1 MTESQQPP
9 QSSQSRKS
17 QQPQNR
23 KQPHMN
29 QSPQP
34 HQSPVS
40 TKIQQFLNH
49 ISVERG
55 LSPKTVEAYESDL
68 TKYTNWLREAR
79 KINDVNKITQLD
91 IEEYVRAMSS
101 QAMSSEEMSSQAM
114 AAQNLGPR
122 TIARRIAS
130 IHEWNKFM
138 LSNAQIASDPSAEV
152 KAPKQAEHLP
162 DVLSISEVERV
173 IDAAGGFG
181 STDAVSLRDR
191 ALVEFLY
198 ATGARVSEAVG
209 LKFEDIDLAE
219 SVVRLS
225 GKGQK
230 QRLVP
235 IGKCAVRALRDYLDK
250 ARPILASRAQKSEAS
265 ASAASNSSSKS
276 SLNSSSN
283 ASSNSSSKSAN
294 SHMIFLNKRGKAL
307 SRQSAWEA
315 ISRAGKMAKI
325 GKELHPHT
333 LRHSFATHLISGG
346 ADVRTVQELLG
357 HASVTTTQIY
367 THISPDALME
377 AYVMS
382 HPRAR

>member
-1 MTESQQPP
+1 MTESQQPHP
-9 QSSQSRKS
+9 NQS
-17 QQPQNR
+17 QQPQ
-23 KQPHMN
+23 
-29 QSPQP
+29 QSPF
-34 HQSPVS
+34 SP
-40 TKIQQFLNH
+40 KIQQFLNH

-68 TKYTNWLREAR
+68 TKYTNWLREVR
-79 KINDVNKITQLD
+79 KINDVSKITQLD

-101 QAMSSEEMSSQAM
+101 QAM
-114 AAQNLGPR
+114 AAQRLGPR

-181 STDAVSLRDR
+181 STDAISLRDR

-235 IGKCAVRALRDYLDK
+235 IGKCAVSALRDYLDK
-250 ARPILASRAQKSEAS
+250 ARPILESRAQKSP
-265 ASAASNSSSKS
+265 AAAKSQVNSSSNSSSKS
-276 SLNSSSN
+276 
-283 ASSNSSSKSAN
+283 ASKSAN

-315 ISRAGKMAKI
+315 ISHAGKMAKI

>member
-17 QQPQNR
+17 QQPHPNQSQ
-23 KQPHMN
+23 QPRMN
-29 QSPQP
+29 QSQQP
-34 HQSPVS
+34 NQSPFS
-40 TKIQQFLNH
+40 PKIQQFLNH

-68 TKYTNWLREAR
+68 TKYTNWLREVR
-79 KINDVNKITQLD
+79 KINDVSKITQLD

-101 QAMSSEEMSSQAM
+101 EAMSSQAM
-114 AAQNLGPR
+114 AAQRLGPR

>member
-1 MTESQQPP
+1 M
-9 QSSQSRKS
+9 
-17 QQPQNR
+17 
-23 KQPHMN
+23 
-29 QSPQP
+29 
-34 HQSPVS
+34 
-40 TKIQQFLNH
+40 
-49 ISVERG
+49 ERG

-79 KINDVNKITQLD
+79 KINDVSKITQLD

-114 AAQNLGPR
+114 AAQRLGPR

-209 LKFEDIDLAE
+209 LKFEDVDLAE

-235 IGKCAVRALRDYLDK
+235 IGKCAVCALRDYLDK

-265 ASAASNSSSKS
+265 AESQANSSSKS
-276 SLNSSSN
+276 SLNSSN
-283 ASSNSSSKSAN
+283 ASSKSAN
-294 SHMIFLNKRGKAL
+294 SHMIFLNKRGKSL

>member
-1 MTESQQPP
+1 MTESQQP
-9 QSSQSRKS
+9 R
-17 QQPQNR
+17 
-23 KQPHMN
+23 MN
-29 QSPQP
+29 QSPQSQ
-34 HQSPVS
+34 QSPFS
-40 TKIQQFLNH
+40 PKIQQFLNH

-79 KINDVNKITQLD
+79 KINDVSKITQLD

-101 QAMSSEEMSSQAM
+101 QAMSSQAM
-114 AAQNLGPR
+114 AAQRLGPR

-235 IGKCAVRALRDYLDK
+235 IGKCAVCALRDYLDK
-250 ARPILASRAQKSEAS
+250 ARPILASRAQKSQAS
-265 ASAASNSSSKS
+265 ASTASNS
-276 SLNSSSN
+276 
-283 ASSNSSSKSAN
+283 SSNSSSKSAN
-294 SHMIFLNKRGKAL
+294 SHMIFLNKRGKSL

>member
-1 MTESQQPP
+1 M
-9 QSSQSRKS
+9 
-17 QQPQNR
+17 
-23 KQPHMN
+23 
-29 QSPQP
+29 
-34 HQSPVS
+34 
-40 TKIQQFLNH
+40 
-49 ISVERG
+49 ERG

-101 QAMSSEEMSSQAM
+101 QEMSSQAM

-152 KAPKQAEHLP
+152 KAPKQSEHLP

-265 ASAASNSSSKS
+265 DSTASNSSSKS

>member
-1 MTESQQPP
+1 M
-9 QSSQSRKS
+9 
-17 QQPQNR
+17 
-23 KQPHMN
+23 
-29 QSPQP
+29 
-34 HQSPVS
+34 
-40 TKIQQFLNH
+40 
-49 ISVERG
+49 ERG

-68 TKYTNWLREAR
+68 TKYANWLREAR
-79 KINDVNKITQLD
+79 KINDVSKITQLD

-101 QAMSSEEMSSQAM
+101 QS
-114 AAQNLGPR
+114 LGPR

-152 KAPKQAEHLP
+152 KAPKQSEHLP

-209 LKFEDIDLAE
+209 IKFEDIDLAE

-265 ASAASNSSSKS
+265 ASTASNSSSKS
-276 SLNSSSN
+276 QVNSSN
-283 ASSNSSSKSAN
+283 ASSKSAN
-294 SHMIFLNKRGKAL
+294 SHMIFLNKRGKSL

>member
-1 MTESQQPP
+1 MTESQQ
-9 QSSQSRKS
+9 
-17 QQPQNR
+17 
-23 KQPHMN
+23 
-29 QSPQP
+29 SPF
-34 HQSPVS
+34 SP
-40 TKIQQFLNH
+40 KIQQFLNH

-79 KINDVNKITQLD
+79 KINDVSKITQLD
-91 IEEYVRAMSS
+91 IEEYVRAMAS
-101 QAMSSEEMSSQAM
+101 QAMASQAMSSQAM
-114 AAQNLGPR
+114 ASQNLGPR

-209 LKFEDIDLAE
+209 LKFEDIDLTE

-235 IGKCAVRALRDYLDK
+235 IGKCAVRALRDYLAN
-250 ARPILASRAQKSEAS
+250 ARPILASRAQKSPAT
-265 ASAASNSSSKS
+265 AKS
-276 SLNSSSN
+276 RLKSPL
-283 ASSNSSSKSAN
+283 NSSSKSAN
-294 SHMIFLNKRGKAL
+294 SHVIFLNKRGKSL

>member
-1 MTESQQPP
+1 MTESQQPHQP
-9 QSSQSRKS
+9 STDQSNQSHANQS
-17 QQPQNR
+17 QQ
-23 KQPHMN
+23 
-29 QSPQP
+29 SPF
-34 HQSPVS
+34 SP
-40 TKIQQFLNH
+40 KIQQFLNH

-79 KINDVNKITQLD
+79 KINDVSKITQLD
-91 IEEYVRAMSS
+91 IEEYVRA
-101 QAMSSEEMSSQAM
+101 MSSQAM

-138 LSNAQIASDPSAEV
+138 LSNAQIASDPSVEV
-152 KAPKQAEHLP
+152 KAPKQSEHLP

-235 IGKCAVRALRDYLDK
+235 IGKCAVSALRDYLDK
-250 ARPILASRAQKSEAS
+250 ARPILESRAQKSQ
-265 ASAASNSSSKS
+265 AAAKS
-276 SLNSSSN
+276 QV
-283 ASSNSSSKSAN
+283 NSSSKSAN
-294 SHMIFLNKRGKAL
+294 SHMIFLNKRGKSL

-315 ISRAGKMAKI
+315 ISHAGKMAKI

>member
-1 MTESQQPP
+1 
-9 QSSQSRKS
+9 
-17 QQPQNR
+17 
-23 KQPHMN
+23 MN
-29 QSPQP
+29 QSPQ
-34 HQSPVS
+34 SPFFP
-40 TKIQQFLNH
+40 KIQQFINH

-55 LSPKTVEAYESDL
+55 LSPKTVEAYQSDL
-68 TKYTNWLREAR
+68 TKYTNWLRDAR

-91 IEEYVRAMSS
+91 IEEYVRAM
-101 QAMSSEEMSSQAM
+101 

-122 TIARRIAS
+122 TVSRRIAS

-138 LSNAQIASDPSAEV
+138 LSNAQIVSDPSAEV

-235 IGKCAVRALRDYLDK
+235 IGRCAVCALRDYLDK
-250 ARPILASRAQKSEAS
+250 ARPILAERAGKSQAKS
-265 ASAASNSSSKS
+265 QVNSLSKS
-276 SLNSSSN
+276 
-283 ASSNSSSKSAN
+283 ASKSAN

-315 ISRAGKMAKI
+315 ISHAGKLAKI

-367 THISPDALME
+367 THISPAALME
-377 AYVMS
+377 AYAMS

>member
-1 MTESQQPP
+1 MTESQQPHP
-9 QSSQSRKS
+9 NQS
-17 QQPQNR
+17 QQP
-23 KQPHMN
+23 N
-29 QSPQP
+29 QSPF
-34 HQSPVS
+34 S

-68 TKYTNWLREAR
+68 TKYANWLREVR
-79 KINDVNKITQLD
+79 KINDVSKITQLD

-101 QAMSSEEMSSQAM
+101 QAMSSQS
-114 AAQNLGPR
+114 LGPR

-152 KAPKQAEHLP
+152 KAPKQSEHLP

-209 LKFEDIDLAE
+209 LKFEDIDLEE

-235 IGKCAVRALRDYLDK
+235 IGKCAVSALRDYLDK

-265 ASAASNSSSKS
+265 ASTASNSSSKS
-276 SLNSSSN
+276 YLNSSN
-283 ASSNSSSKSAN
+283 ALSKSAN

>member
-1 MTESQQPP
+1 MTESQQ
-9 QSSQSRKS
+9 
-17 QQPQNR
+17 
-23 KQPHMN
+23 
-29 QSPQP
+29 SPF
-34 HQSPVS
+34 SP
-40 TKIQQFLNH
+40 KIQQFLNH

-79 KINDVNKITQLD
+79 KINDVSKITQLD

-101 QAMSSEEMSSQAM
+101 QAMAS
-114 AAQNLGPR
+114 QNLGPR

-138 LSNAQIASDPSAEV
+138 LSNAQIESDPSAEV

-250 ARPILASRAQKSEAS
+250 ARPILASLAQKSQAT
-265 ASAASNSSSKS
+265 AKS
-276 SLNSSSN
+276 RLNSSL
-283 ASSNSSSKSAN
+283 NSSSKSAN
-294 SHMIFLNKRGKAL
+294 THVIFLNKRGKSL

>member
-1 MTESQQPP
+1 M
-9 QSSQSRKS
+9 
-17 QQPQNR
+17 
-23 KQPHMN
+23 
-29 QSPQP
+29 
-34 HQSPVS
+34 
-40 TKIQQFLNH
+40 
-49 ISVERG
+49 ERG

-68 TKYTNWLREAR
+68 TKYTNWLREVR

-101 QAMSSEEMSSQAM
+101 QAMSSQVM
-114 AAQNLGPR
+114 AAQRLGPR

-152 KAPKQAEHLP
+152 KAPKQSEHLP

-235 IGKCAVRALRDYLDK
+235 IGKCAVSALRDYLDK

-265 ASAASNSSSKS
+265 AESQVNS
-276 SLNSSSN
+276 
-283 ASSNSSSKSAN
+283 SSNSSSKSAN
-294 SHMIFLNKRGKAL
+294 SHMIFLNKRGKSL

>member
-1 MTESQQPP
+1 MTESQQP
-9 QSSQSRKS
+9 S
-17 QQPQNR
+17 
-23 KQPHMN
+23 MN
-29 QSPQP
+29 QSQKP
-34 HQSPVS
+34 HQPSTNQSQQSHANQPQQSPFS
-40 TKIQQFLNH
+40 PKIQQFLNH

-79 KINDVNKITQLD
+79 KINDVSKITQLD

-101 QAMSSEEMSSQAM
+101 QAMSSQAM
-114 AAQNLGPR
+114 AAQRLGPR

-152 KAPKQAEHLP
+152 KAPKQSEHLP

-235 IGKCAVRALRDYLDK
+235 IGKCAVSALRDYLDK

-276 SLNSSSN
+276 QVNSSSN
-283 ASSNSSSKSAN
+283 ASSKSAN
-294 SHMIFLNKRGKAL
+294 SHMIFLNKRGKSL

>member
-1 MTESQQPP
+1 
-9 QSSQSRKS
+9 
-17 QQPQNR
+17 
-23 KQPHMN
+23 MN

-34 HQSPVS
+34 HQSPFS
-40 TKIQQFLNH
+40 PKIQQFLNH

-68 TKYTNWLREAR
+68 TKYTNWLREVR

-101 QAMSSEEMSSQAM
+101 QAMSSQS
-114 AAQNLGPR
+114 LGPR

-152 KAPKQAEHLP
+152 KAPKQLEHLP

-209 LKFEDIDLAE
+209 LKFEDIDLEE

-265 ASAASNSSSKS
+265 DSTASNSSSKS
-276 SLNSSSN
+276 SLNSSN
-283 ASSNSSSKSAN
+283 ASSKSAN
-294 SHMIFLNKRGKAL
+294 SHMIFLNKRGKSL

>member
-1 MTESQQPP
+1 MNESQQPRP
-9 QSSQSRKS
+9 
-17 QQPQNR
+17 
-23 KQPHMN
+23 N
-29 QSPQP
+29 QSL
-34 HQSPVS
+34 QSPFFP
-40 TKIQQFLNH
+40 KIQQFLNY

-55 LSPKTVEAYESDL
+55 LSPKTVEAYQLDL

-79 KINDVNKITQLD
+79 KISDVNKITQLD
-91 IEEYVRAMSS
+91 IEEYVRAM
-101 QAMSSEEMSSQAM
+101 AK
-114 AAQNLGPR
+114 QNLGTR
-122 TIARRIAS
+122 SIARRIAS

-181 STDAVSLRDR
+181 GTDAVSLRDR

-235 IGKCAVRALRDYLDK
+235 IGKCAVCALRDYLDK
-250 ARPILASRAQKSEAS
+250 SRPILAERAGKSP
-265 ASAASNSSSKS
+265 
-276 SLNSSSN
+276 
-283 ASSNSSSKSAN
+283 AN
-294 SHMIFLNKRGKAL
+294 SHAIFLNKRGKAL

-315 ISRAGKMAKI
+315 ISRAGKLAKI

-367 THISPDALME
+367 THISPAALME
-377 AYVMS
+377 AYAMS

>member
-1 MTESQQPP
+1 MTESQQ
-9 QSSQSRKS
+9 
-17 QQPQNR
+17 
-23 KQPHMN
+23 
-29 QSPQP
+29 SPF
-34 HQSPVS
+34 SP
-40 TKIQQFLNH
+40 KIQQFLNH

-79 KINDVNKITQLD
+79 KITDVNEITQLD

-101 QAMSSEEMSSQAM
+101 QAMASQAM
-114 AAQNLGPR
+114 ASQNLGPR

-209 LKFEDIDLAE
+209 LKFDDIDLAE

-250 ARPILASRAQKSEAS
+250 ARPILASRAQKSQAT
-265 ASAASNSSSKS
+265 AKS
-276 SLNSSSN
+276 RLNSSL
-283 ASSNSSSKSAN
+283 NSSSKSAN
-294 SHMIFLNKRGKAL
+294 THVIFLNKRGKSL

>member
-1 MTESQQPP
+1 
-9 QSSQSRKS
+9 
-17 QQPQNR
+17 
-23 KQPHMN
+23 
-29 QSPQP
+29 
-34 HQSPVS
+34 
-40 TKIQQFLNH
+40 
-49 ISVERG
+49 
-55 LSPKTVEAYESDL
+55 
-68 TKYTNWLREAR
+68 
-79 KINDVNKITQLD
+79 
-91 IEEYVRAMSS
+91 
-101 QAMSSEEMSSQAM
+101 
-114 AAQNLGPR
+114 
-122 TIARRIAS
+122 
-130 IHEWNKFM
+130 M

-235 IGKCAVRALRDYLDK
+235 IGKCAVSALRDYLDK

-265 ASAASNSSSKS
+265 ASTASNSSS
-276 SLNSSSN
+276 NSSN
-283 ASSNSSSKSAN
+283 TSSKSAN
-294 SHMIFLNKRGKAL
+294 SHMIFLNKRGKSL

>member
-1 MTESQQPP
+1 
-9 QSSQSRKS
+9 
-17 QQPQNR
+17 
-23 KQPHMN
+23 MN
-29 QSPQP
+29 QSPQS
-34 HQSPVS
+34 HQSPFS
-40 TKIQQFLNH
+40 PKIQQFLNH

-79 KINDVNKITQLD
+79 KISDVNEITQLD
-91 IEEYVRAMSS
+91 IEEYVRAM
-101 QAMSSEEMSSQAM
+101 ASQAM

-235 IGKCAVRALRDYLDK
+235 IGKCAVSALRDYLDK
-250 ARPILASRAQKSEAS
+250 ARPILESRAQKSLATAESQAS
-265 ASAASNSSSKS
+265 AKS
-276 SLNSSSN
+276 QVKSRLKSPLN
-283 ASSNSSSKSAN
+283 ALSKSAN

-315 ISRAGKMAKI
+315 ISHAGKMAKI

>member
-1 MTESQQPP
+1 
-9 QSSQSRKS
+9 
-17 QQPQNR
+17 
-23 KQPHMN
+23 MN
-29 QSPQP
+29 QLNQP

-68 TKYTNWLREAR
+68 TKYANWLREAR
-79 KINDVNKITQLD
+79 KINDVNEITQLD

-101 QAMSSEEMSSQAM
+101 QS
-114 AAQNLGPR
+114 LGPR

-235 IGKCAVRALRDYLDK
+235 IGKCAVSALRDYLDK
-250 ARPILASRAQKSEAS
+250 ARPILASRAQKSQATAES
-265 ASAASNSSSKS
+265 QVKSSS
-276 SLNSSSN
+276 NSSSN
-283 ASSNSSSKSAN
+283 ASSKSAN

-307 SRQSAWEA
+307 SRQSAWEV

-367 THISPDALME
+367 THVSPDALME

>member
-1 MTESQQPP
+1 MTESQQPHP
-9 QSSQSRKS
+9 NQS
-17 QQPQNR
+17 QQPR
-23 KQPHMN
+23 MN

-34 HQSPVS
+34 HQSPFS
-40 TKIQQFLNH
+40 PKIQQFLNH

-68 TKYTNWLREAR
+68 TKYTNWLREVR
-79 KINDVNKITQLD
+79 KINDVSKITQLD

-101 QAMSSEEMSSQAM
+101 QAM
-114 AAQNLGPR
+114 AAQRLGPR

-152 KAPKQAEHLP
+152 KAPKQSEHLP

-250 ARPILASRAQKSEAS
+250 ARPILASRAQKSQATAES
-265 ASAASNSSSKS
+265 QVKSSS
-276 SLNSSSN
+276 NSSSN
-283 ASSNSSSKSAN
+283 ASSKSAN
-294 SHMIFLNKRGKAL
+294 SHMIFLNKRGKSL

-315 ISRAGKMAKI
+315 IARAGKMAKI

>member
-1 MTESQQPP
+1 M
-9 QSSQSRKS
+9 
-17 QQPQNR
+17 
-23 KQPHMN
+23 
-29 QSPQP
+29 
-34 HQSPVS
+34 
-40 TKIQQFLNH
+40 
-49 ISVERG
+49 ERG

-79 KINDVNKITQLD
+79 KINDVSKITQLD

-101 QAMSSEEMSSQAM
+101 QEMSSQAM
-114 AAQNLGPR
+114 AAQRLGPR

-265 ASAASNSSSKS
+265 ASTASNSSSKS
-276 SLNSSSN
+276 SLNSSN
-283 ASSNSSSKSAN
+283 ASSKSAN
-294 SHMIFLNKRGKAL
+294 SHMIFLNKRGKSL

>member
-1 MTESQQPP
+1 
-9 QSSQSRKS
+9 
-17 QQPQNR
+17 
-23 KQPHMN
+23 MN

-79 KINDVNKITQLD
+79 KINDVSKITQLD

-101 QAMSSEEMSSQAM
+101 QAMSSQAM
-114 AAQNLGPR
+114 AAQRLGPR

-138 LSNAQIASDPSAEV
+138 LSNAQIASDPSVEV
-152 KAPKQAEHLP
+152 KAPKQSEHLP

-235 IGKCAVRALRDYLDK
+235 IGKCAVSALRDYLDK
-250 ARPILASRAQKSEAS
+250 ARPILESRAQKSQ
-265 ASAASNSSSKS
+265 AAAKS
-276 SLNSSSN
+276 QV
-283 ASSNSSSKSAN
+283 NSSSKSAN
-294 SHMIFLNKRGKAL
+294 SHIIFLNKRGKSL

-315 ISRAGKMAKI
+315 ISHAGKMAKI

>member
-1 MTESQQPP
+1 MTESQQPHQP
-9 QSSQSRKS
+9 STDQSNQSHANQS
-17 QQPQNR
+17 QQ
-23 KQPHMN
+23 
-29 QSPQP
+29 SPF
-34 HQSPVS
+34 SP
-40 TKIQQFLNH
+40 KIQQFLNH

-79 KINDVNKITQLD
+79 KINDVSKITQLD
-91 IEEYVRAMSS
+91 IEEYVRA
-101 QAMSSEEMSSQAM
+101 MSSQAM

-235 IGKCAVRALRDYLDK
+235 IGKCAVSALRDYLDK
-250 ARPILASRAQKSEAS
+250 ARPILESRAQKSQ
-265 ASAASNSSSKS
+265 AAAKS
-276 SLNSSSN
+276 QV
-283 ASSNSSSKSAN
+283 NSSSKSAN
-294 SHMIFLNKRGKAL
+294 SHIIFLNKRGKSL

-315 ISRAGKMAKI
+315 ISHAGKMAKI

>member
-1 MTESQQPP
+1 M
-9 QSSQSRKS
+9 
-17 QQPQNR
+17 
-23 KQPHMN
+23 
-29 QSPQP
+29 
-34 HQSPVS
+34 
-40 TKIQQFLNH
+40 
-49 ISVERG
+49 ERG

-79 KINDVNKITQLD
+79 KINDVNEITQLD

-101 QAMSSEEMSSQAM
+101 EAMSSQS
-114 AAQNLGPR
+114 LGPR

-152 KAPKQAEHLP
+152 KAPKQSEHLP

-209 LKFEDIDLAE
+209 LKFEDIDLVE

-235 IGKCAVRALRDYLDK
+235 IGKCAVSALRDYLDK
-250 ARPILASRAQKSEAS
+250 ARPILASRAQKSQVTAESQA
-265 ASAASNSSSKS
+265 
-276 SLNSSSN
+276 NSSSN
-283 ASSNSSSKSAN
+283 ASSKSAN
-294 SHMIFLNKRGKAL
+294 SHMIFLNKRGKSL

>member
-1 MTESQQPP
+1 MNQSQQP
-9 QSSQSRKS
+9 
-17 QQPQNR
+17 
-23 KQPHMN
+23 N
-29 QSPQP
+29 QSPF
-34 HQSPVS
+34 SP
-40 TKIQQFLNH
+40 KIQQFLNH

-55 LSPKTVEAYESDL
+55 LFPKTVEAYESDL
-68 TKYTNWLREAR
+68 TKYTNWLREVR
-79 KINDVNKITQLD
+79 KINDVSKITQLD

-101 QAMSSEEMSSQAM
+101 QAMASQR
-114 AAQNLGPR
+114 LGPR

-235 IGKCAVRALRDYLDK
+235 IGKCAVSALRDYLDK
-250 ARPILASRAQKSEAS
+250 ARPILASRAQKSQAS

-276 SLNSSSN
+276 SLNSSN
-283 ASSNSSSKSAN
+283 ASSKSAN
-294 SHMIFLNKRGKAL
+294 SHMIFLNKRGKSL

-315 ISRAGKMAKI
+315 ISHAGKMAKI

>member
-1 MTESQQPP
+1 MTESQQPRMN
-9 QSSQSRKS
+9 QSQ
-17 QQPQNR
+17 
-23 KQPHMN
+23 QPHMN
-29 QSPQP
+29 QSPQ
-34 HQSPVS
+34 SPFS

-79 KINDVNKITQLD
+79 KINDVSKITQLD

-101 QAMSSEEMSSQAM
+101 QAMASQAM

-152 KAPKQAEHLP
+152 KAPKQSEHLP

-265 ASAASNSSSKS
+265 ASTASNSSSKS
-276 SLNSSSN
+276 SLNSSN
-283 ASSNSSSKSAN
+283 ASSKSAN
-294 SHMIFLNKRGKAL
+294 SHMIFLNKRGKSL

>member
-1 MTESQQPP
+1 MTESQQ
-9 QSSQSRKS
+9 
-17 QQPQNR
+17 
-23 KQPHMN
+23 
-29 QSPQP
+29 SPF
-34 HQSPVS
+34 SP
-40 TKIQQFLNH
+40 KIQQFLNH

-79 KINDVNKITQLD
+79 KITDVNEITQLD

-101 QAMSSEEMSSQAM
+101 QAMAS
-114 AAQNLGPR
+114 QNLGPR

-250 ARPILASRAQKSEAS
+250 ARPILASRAQKSQAT
-265 ASAASNSSSKS
+265 AKS
-276 SLNSSSN
+276 RLNSSL
-283 ASSNSSSKSAN
+283 NSSSKSAN
-294 SHMIFLNKRGKAL
+294 THVIFLNKRGKSL

>member
-1 MTESQQPP
+1 MTESQQP
-9 QSSQSRKS
+9 
-17 QQPQNR
+17 
-23 KQPHMN
+23 N
-29 QSPQP
+29 QSPF
-34 HQSPVS
+34 S

-79 KINDVNKITQLD
+79 KINDVSKITQLD

-101 QAMSSEEMSSQAM
+101 QAMASQAM

-152 KAPKQAEHLP
+152 KAPKQSEHLP
-162 DVLSISEVERV
+162 DVLSVSEVERV

-181 STDAVSLRDR
+181 STDAISLRDR

-209 LKFEDIDLAE
+209 IKFEDIDLAE

-294 SHMIFLNKRGKAL
+294 SHMIFLNKRGKSL

-315 ISRAGKMAKI
+315 ISHAGKMAKI

>member
-1 MTESQQPP
+1 
-9 QSSQSRKS
+9 
-17 QQPQNR
+17 
-23 KQPHMN
+23 MN
-29 QSPQP
+29 QSQKP
-34 HQSPVS
+34 HQPSTNQSQQSHANQPQQSPFS
-40 TKIQQFLNH
+40 PKIQQFLNH

-68 TKYTNWLREAR
+68 TKYTNWLREVR

-101 QAMSSEEMSSQAM
+101 QAMSSQAMSSQAM
-114 AAQNLGPR
+114 AAQRLGPR

-152 KAPKQAEHLP
+152 KAPKQSEHLP

-235 IGKCAVRALRDYLDK
+235 IGKCAVSALRDYLDK
-250 ARPILASRAQKSEAS
+250 ARPILASRAQKSPATAELQL
-265 ASAASNSSSKS
+265 KS
-276 SLNSSSN
+276 SLNSSSKS
-283 ASSNSSSKSAN
+283 ASKSAN
-294 SHMIFLNKRGKAL
+294 SHMIFLNKRGKSL

-315 ISRAGKMAKI
+315 ISHAGKMAKI

>member
-1 MTESQQPP
+1 MTESQQP
-9 QSSQSRKS
+9 
-17 QQPQNR
+17 
-23 KQPHMN
+23 N
-29 QSPQP
+29 QSPF
-34 HQSPVS
+34 SP
-40 TKIQQFLNH
+40 KIQQFLNH

-68 TKYTNWLREAR
+68 TKYANWLREAR
-79 KINDVNKITQLD
+79 KINDVSKITQLD

-101 QAMSSEEMSSQAM
+101 QAMSSQS
-114 AAQNLGPR
+114 LGPR

-209 LKFEDIDLAE
+209 LKFEDIDLEE

-235 IGKCAVRALRDYLDK
+235 IGKCAVCALRDYLDK
-250 ARPILASRAQKSEAS
+250 ARPILASRAQKSQATARSQATAES
-265 ASAASNSSSKS
+265 QAAEKS
-276 SLNSSSN
+276 QAKSSSN
-283 ASSNSSSKSAN
+283 ASSKSAN

-367 THISPDALME
+367 THVSPDALME

>member
-1 MTESQQPP
+1 MTESQQP
-9 QSSQSRKS
+9 
-17 QQPQNR
+17 
-23 KQPHMN
+23 N
-29 QSPQP
+29 QSPF
-34 HQSPVS
+34 S

-79 KINDVNKITQLD
+79 KINDVSKITQLD

-101 QAMSSEEMSSQAM
+101 QAMASQAM

-152 KAPKQAEHLP
+152 KAPKQSEHLP

-209 LKFEDIDLAE
+209 IKFEDIDLAE

-235 IGKCAVRALRDYLDK
+235 IGKCAVSALRDYLDK

-265 ASAASNSSSKS
+265 ASTASNSSS
-276 SLNSSSN
+276 N
-283 ASSNSSSKSAN
+283 SSNSSSKSAN
-294 SHMIFLNKRGKAL
+294 SHMIFLNKRGKSL

>member
-1 MTESQQPP
+1 M
-9 QSSQSRKS
+9 
-17 QQPQNR
+17 
-23 KQPHMN
+23 
-29 QSPQP
+29 
-34 HQSPVS
+34 
-40 TKIQQFLNH
+40 QQFLNH

-79 KINDVNKITQLD
+79 KINDVSKITQLD
-91 IEEYVRAMSS
+91 IEEYVRA
-101 QAMSSEEMSSQAM
+101 MSSQAM

-138 LSNAQIASDPSAEV
+138 LSNAQIASDPSVEV
-152 KAPKQAEHLP
+152 KAPKQSEHLP

-235 IGKCAVRALRDYLDK
+235 IGKCAVSALRDYLDK
-250 ARPILASRAQKSEAS
+250 ARPILESRAQKSQ
-265 ASAASNSSSKS
+265 AAAKS
-276 SLNSSSN
+276 QV
-283 ASSNSSSKSAN
+283 NSSSKSAN
-294 SHMIFLNKRGKAL
+294 SHMIFLNKRGKSL

-315 ISRAGKMAKI
+315 ISHAGKMAKI

-367 THISPDALME
+367 THISPAALME

>member
-1 MTESQQPP
+1 MTESQQPHP
-9 QSSQSRKS
+9 NQS
-17 QQPQNR
+17 QQPRMNQL
-23 KQPHMN
+23 N
-29 QSPQP
+29 QSPF
-34 HQSPVS
+34 SP
-40 TKIQQFLNH
+40 KIQQFLNH

-68 TKYTNWLREAR
+68 TKYTNWLREVR

-101 QAMSSEEMSSQAM
+101 QTMSSQAM
-114 AAQNLGPR
+114 AAQRLGPR

-181 STDAVSLRDR
+181 STDVVSLRDR

-235 IGKCAVRALRDYLDK
+235 IGKCAVSALRDYLDK

-276 SLNSSSN
+276 SLNSLSN

>member
-1 MTESQQPP
+1 MTESQ
-9 QSSQSRKS
+9 
-17 QQPQNR
+17 
-23 KQPHMN
+23 QPHMN

-34 HQSPVS
+34 HQSPFS
-40 TKIQQFLNH
+40 PKIQQFLNH

-101 QAMSSEEMSSQAM
+101 QEMSSQAM
-114 AAQNLGPR
+114 AAQRLGLR

-152 KAPKQAEHLP
+152 KAPKQSEHLP

-265 ASAASNSSSKS
+265 AESQLKSQVKSSSKS
-276 SLNSSSN
+276 QVNSSSN
-283 ASSNSSSKSAN
+283 ASSKSAN
-294 SHMIFLNKRGKAL
+294 SHMIFLNKRGKSL

>member
-1 MTESQQPP
+1 MNESQQPHP
-9 QSSQSRKS
+9 NQS
-17 QQPQNR
+17 QQSQ
-23 KQPHMN
+23 
-29 QSPQP
+29 QSPF
-34 HQSPVS
+34 SP
-40 TKIQQFLNH
+40 KIQQFLNH

-68 TKYTNWLREAR
+68 TKYTNWLLEVR
-79 KINDVNKITQLD
+79 KINDVSKITQLD
-91 IEEYVRAMSS
+91 IEEYVRA
-101 QAMSSEEMSSQAM
+101 MSSQAM

-138 LSNAQIASDPSAEV
+138 LSNAQIASDPSVEV
-152 KAPKQAEHLP
+152 KAPKQSEHLP

-235 IGKCAVRALRDYLDK
+235 IGKCAVSALRDYLDK
-250 ARPILASRAQKSEAS
+250 ARPILESRAQKSQ
-265 ASAASNSSSKS
+265 AAAKS
-276 SLNSSSN
+276 QV
-283 ASSNSSSKSAN
+283 NSSSKSAN
-294 SHMIFLNKRGKAL
+294 SHIIFLNKRGKSL

-315 ISRAGKMAKI
+315 ISHAGKMAKI

>member
-34 HQSPVS
+34 NQSPFS
-40 TKIQQFLNH
+40 PKIQQFLNH

-55 LSPKTVEAYESDL
+55 LSSKTVEAYESDL

-79 KINDVNKITQLD
+79 EINDVSKITQLD

-101 QAMSSEEMSSQAM
+101 QTMSSQAM
-114 AAQNLGPR
+114 AAQRLGPR

-235 IGKCAVRALRDYLDK
+235 IGKCAVSALRDYLDK

-276 SLNSSSN
+276 QVNSSSN
-283 ASSNSSSKSAN
+283 ASSKSAN
-294 SHMIFLNKRGKAL
+294 SHMIFLNKRGKSL

>member
-1 MTESQQPP
+1 MTESQQP
-9 QSSQSRKS
+9 R
-17 QQPQNR
+17 
-23 KQPHMN
+23 MN
-29 QSPQP
+29 QSQQSHQL
-34 HQSPVS
+34 HQSDKSSFFP
-40 TKIQQFLNH
+40 KIQQFINH

-55 LSPKTVEAYESDL
+55 LSPKTVEAYQSDL

-79 KINDVNKITQLD
+79 KINDINEITQLD
-91 IEEYVRAMSS
+91 IEEYVRAM
-101 QAMSSEEMSSQAM
+101 

-122 TIARRIAS
+122 TVSRRIAS

-209 LKFEDIDLAE
+209 LKFEDIDLTE

-250 ARPILASRAQKSEAS
+250 ARPILAERAGKSQVTAKS
-265 ASAASNSSSKS
+265 QVKSQVNS
-276 SLNSSSN
+276 L
-283 ASSNSSSKSAN
+283 SKSAN

-315 ISRAGKMAKI
+315 ISHAGKLAKI

-367 THISPDALME
+367 THISPAALME
-377 AYVMS
+377 AYAMS